1 MISQYCFLSLS
12 KFSGFNKLSTVPAE
26 VLQMQRYLS
35 KTGKAHLRLKFQLIL
50 QLLLLLQ
57 ALRNLHFQQLRLRCL
72 SPQQLLVVSIATAV
86 ESAISVD
93 SASFFDHKKQL
104 LPY

>member
-1 MISQYCFLSLS
+1 
-12 KFSGFNKLSTVPAE
+12 
-26 VLQMQRYLS
+26 MQRYL
-35 KTGKAHLRLKFQLIL
+35 GKNGEGPSRLKFQLIL

-72 SPQQLLVVSIATAV
+72 SPAAVVSIATAV

-93 SASFFDHKKQL
+93 SASFFDHKKVITL
-104 LPY
+104 LIQMH